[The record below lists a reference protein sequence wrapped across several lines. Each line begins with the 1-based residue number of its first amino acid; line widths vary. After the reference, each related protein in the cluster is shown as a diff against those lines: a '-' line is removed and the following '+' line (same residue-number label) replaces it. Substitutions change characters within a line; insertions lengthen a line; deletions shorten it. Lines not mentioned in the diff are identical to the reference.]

1 MSKAI
6 DEKFYGLKVDIGKEK
21 KIREDASDMFMGEI
35 EEKIGFIESQIDKEQ
50 KWRADNN
57 GKLVK

>member
-35 EEKIGFIESQIDKEQ
+35 EEKIGYIEGQIDKE
-50 KWRADNN
+50 
-57 GKLVK
+57 